1 MTRTDTTKT
10 DITTI
15 ITSRGTAQIEIARMA
30 RAIPEIEILAQEY
43 RGAWAAHYRA
53 QHELLAANELLCS
66 STNRAR
72 TLFLANPVR
81 ASDVETMATLASAYA
96 ASAPAGRA
104 AIRNELVSVK
114 VRMVGSVDPDNQG
127 LVESMFE
134 DAIAT
139 GAAIM
144 AAERCTATIRDI
156 KAELMDLAN

>member
-1 MTRTDTTKT
+1 MGMTRTDTTKT

-30 RAIPEIEILAQEY
+30 RAIPGIEILAQEY
-43 RGAWAAHYRA
+43 RGALVAHYRA
-53 QHELLAANELLCS
+53 QHELLIANELLCD
-66 STNRAR
+66 STNRA
-72 TLFLANPVR
+72 LSLVNPVR

-96 ASAPAGRA
+96 ASAPAGRTS
-104 AIRNELVSVK
+104 IRNELVSVK
-114 VRMVGSVDPDNQG
+114 ARMVGSVDPDNQG